1 MANAAAVSD
10 AESFVLH
17 LQTQRGLDG
26 RHVSAVDPAVYS
38 DMGKAIHRL
47 QRALAEGEKIAV
59 FGDYDCDGVTSTAL
73 LLRLLQRHG
82 HDPVIRLPHRVHDG
96 YGIRTHHVD
105 AFAEQKISLLLTV
118 DNGIAAH
125 EAMERAREEG
135 IDTLILD
142 HHHFETVP
150 HAHAILHPALSPNH
164 PDPHPSAAGVAL
176 AFIRGFED
184 TEHWLNHDIDR
195 VLAMMG
201 TMADLVP
208 LTGSNRHVVQSGL
221 QSIMNLPQGPLKSFI
236 ARTCS
241 GTITSTDVAW
251 RLAPRINAAGR
262 MADPMLALKA
272 LTEEGD
278 EADILETLNAQRQS
292 DTADALE
299 EALQSLGPTDDLPAF
314 LCTAS
319 ASYSPGI
326 VGLIAGKLT
335 ERFGRPSFAACI
347 DGDTCTASFRSP
359 PGYNVAAALKRAAH
373 LLTHFGGHAQAAGA
387 SFPLDHFVALSDL
400 LTADAQEHM
409 GITTLAP
416 SVQIDGIATPEM
428 IDLHLYRHLSTL
440 APFGQGNTEPTLL
453 IEGVTLDRIRLA
465 GSTGQHLQA
474 RVNGIPVIGFN
485 LGHTM
490 EHLEGSTVDLACHIG
505 VNVWNGKT
513 EAQIVLADVRASRM
527 SDIRSQHEKAGVLTS
542 EI

>member
-1 MANAAAVSD
+1 
-10 AESFVLH
+10 
-17 LQTQRGLDG
+17 
-26 RHVSAVDPAVYS
+26 
-38 DMGKAIHRL
+38 MGKATHRL
-47 QRALAEGEKIAV
+47 KRAFAEGEKIAI

-73 LLRLLQRHG
+73 LQRLVQRHG
-82 HDPVIRLPHRVHDG
+82 RDPIIRLPHRIRDG
-96 YGIRTHHVD
+96 YGIRSHHVD
-105 AFAEQKISLLLTV
+105 QFADQNIDLLLTV

-125 EAMERAREEG
+125 EAMERAKEHG
-135 IDTLILD
+135 VDVLILD

-150 HAHAILHPALSPNH
+150 SAHAILHPALSPEH
-164 PDPHPSAAGVAL
+164 PEPHPSAAGVAL
-176 AFIRGFED
+176 AFIRSFENS
-184 TEHWLNHDIDR
+184 EHWVDHDIDR

-208 LTGSNRHVVQSGL
+208 LSGGNRYIVQSGL
-221 QSIMNLPQGPLKSFI
+221 QSIAHLPQGPLKSFI
-236 ARTCS
+236 VRTCS
-241 GTITSTDVAW
+241 GDITSTDVAW

-262 MADPMLALKA
+262 MADPILALKA

-299 EALQSLGPTDDLPAF
+299 EALQSIGPENTLPAF
-314 LCTAS
+314 LGTAS

-359 PGYNVAAALKRAAH
+359 PGYNVAAALKRASH

-387 SFPLDHFVALSDL
+387 SFPLDHFVELSDL
-400 LTADAQEHM
+400 LAADAREHM

-416 SVQIDGIATPEM
+416 TLHIDGIAAPEM

-453 IEGVTLDRIRLA
+453 IQSVQLDRIRQA

-474 RVNGIPVIGFN
+474 RVNGIPLIGFN
-485 LGHTM
+485 LGHLM
-490 EHLEGSTVDLACHIG
+490 NQLENTPVDLACRIG
-505 VNVWNGKT
+505 INAWNGKT
-513 EAQIVLADVRASRM
+513 EAQIVLADIRVTQTSSEADSFQLLAVRGA
-527 SDIRSQHEKAGVLTS
+527 Q
-542 EI
+542 